1 MKHTITKKFISIA
14 ICLALILS
22 YLPNMVWGAE
32 GDSGRVADPSTMD
45 TWKQLF
51 LPDPLNTENAGGVWT
66 DKSVFTDASVFAGT
80 GIRQHHA
87 DSFLVALSAIAS
99 TMTVT
104 GMSNVPTDTM
114 LVLDVSGSMN
124 DDMDNNDVAE
134 ELVAAANTSIQTLLD
149 TNKNNRVGVVL
160 YSGPHAKGGA
170 TSDSDAVLILPLG
183 RYTTGSDGEYL
194 NYSVSRGGRENNT
207 ETVSLDADVVY
218 EGTSRKP
225 ASGSKEVL
233 GGTYIQKGIY
243 LAMGQFTADGNVTTV
258 EDPTVG
264 TLSRKPIVVLM
275 SDGAPT
281 VGTTDFTQPNAINL
295 GDGTYSDAAIGFV
308 TQLTAAYAK
317 AVIEDKYGCE
327 SLFYTL
333 GLGTADD
340 DIATS
345 VLNPASSTTAV
356 NDFWALYEETEVGD
370 TFRVVDSK
378 RQAGR
383 LTKIQQALEQNYV
396 DRYFS
401 VSGTSDLAE
410 GLKEAFQDI
419 VGQIQLQSR
428 YFPTLI
434 SGSEDLSGYI
444 SFADRIGRYMDVKAV
459 QGILIDNTLYSG
471 ADLARNFAEG
481 SNGGELGTY
490 DNPTALGA
498 EMVAAV
504 RARLGLDSDDAA
516 RTLIG
521 LAYQYGQLSYTDENN
536 FSNYIGWY
544 ANAAGQFLGF
554 WYEGMT
560 TMPEPTG
567 NVDTDPAFII
577 RSYGYLGAVDESH
590 GVAASDMMYA
600 TVQIRESI
608 ATGEQLVAFAVPAA
622 LIPVVAYE
630 VTLDQNGQVTF
641 LEAIGAEHPI
651 RLVYEVGL
659 KDGIDPF
666 TLHDVVDEDYL
677 AANTDA
683 DGNVHF
689 YTNQYEADNT
699 TGYGKVN
706 TYSYFNPSRQ
716 NEKYYY
722 LEDAPVYADTTG
734 TLYTGQAQPSG
745 RLYRAYT
752 VYVKDG
758 SELRTEIRYR
768 ALSNDAMATAV
779 RKDDGSWYIPKGNVH
794 VNLDGYT
801 VSKTANPTGTLPQ
814 TYVPFVDA
822 HNHSV
827 DEAGY
832 EFYVGATLGNNGC
845 LTLTPATGIALTKV
859 LAPGATQT
867 DRAFSFIIEN
877 LSDPADS
884 TAYPARVLRSDGT
897 TVEAEVQFA
906 GGKATVSL
914 RSGETIHIG
923 GMEEGTRLR
932 VEEEQT
938 LEYVPENA
946 VFEVTVQG
954 GRLVQVT
961 FINADRGTGNLT
973 VAKEVLHSLGTDYQ
987 IPADKKFTVAVQ
999 LSGIG
1004 TANATFDVLLSDG
1017 AAASITTDGEGCFT
1031 LELAHDE
1038 QITILGLPV
1047 GTVATVTEPDPGTGF
1062 TAAYW
1067 EDGHAGDG
1075 VVTIADSTTVSVAV
1089 LNTYTPDE
1097 VYPVNVRLQG
1107 TKEFTTVAR
1116 SWNGAEFTFLLQKW
1130 TEGGWETI
1138 ATATVSE
1145 ADPTFDFSDALSSQV
1160 FDAPGAYFYQVAE
1173 VNGGST
1179 ISGITYDAT
1188 LHTFGIIVTDRDMD
1202 GRLEIDKVTAY
1213 HTGNEFGKNE
1223 DGDWFISISFHNYYN
1238 ATGCSLTLDVLKEL
1252 VNLSGS
1258 PLVSKAGFQFG
1269 LYDADGNLVA
1279 TSGLTDGVGNARLTV
1294 QYTHAEVGLH
1304 TYTLKEIVPDPA
1316 VPGME
1321 YDETAYTVVVEVV
1334 DHGDGTTSASIVS
1347 IDGEEEF
1354 STPVFTNTY
1363 APKAVDLS
1371 VDFVSKRLS
1380 GRDLVENEFT
1390 FELRDDKGNL
1400 VATGKNNAAG
1410 SVIFDKALHFDA
1422 VGTWFYTVAEV
1433 SADAG
1438 GITYDKTVYTIL
1450 VTVTD
1455 AGGELHVS
1463 YSVLNVVGGTIVFE
1477 NRYSAKET
1485 THVIGG
1491 TKVLTGRVLLN
1502 EEFTFVLEQANEKG
1516 EIVEGGIRL
1525 LARNFT
1531 DGSFRFP
1538 EITFTDDGIYYYVV
1552 SEQAGGA
1559 TAYGIRY
1566 DETRYLL
1573 AVTVTDDGKGKLEVS
1588 EVLVQILDGEQVEAI
1603 GFTNVYEPA
1612 PTSAELT
1619 GSKILEGKVLGEG
1632 DFSFLLHGSDETWAQ
1647 GELLQTVQNGADG
1660 SFQFQTL
1667 TFESAGTWY
1676 YLVTELHGGETIDG
1690 ITYDATVY
1698 RVKIEVTDDLKG
1710 QLHATVH
1717 IYDGDNVPQQTVV
1730 FTNVFTPGNPITGNL
1745 SLLRYAGMLI
1755 LSTGAILT
1763 LTIFGKK
1770 KKEA

>member
-1 MKHTITKKFISIA
+1 MKNTITKKLISIA
-14 ICLALILS
+14 ICMALVLS
-22 YLPNMVWGAE
+22 YLPAMARAAE
-32 GDSGRVADPSTMD
+32 GDSRVADPSTMD
-45 TWKQLF
+45 AWKQFF
-51 LPDPLNTENAGGVWT
+51 LPDTLSTENAGGVWT
-66 DKSVFTDASVFAGT
+66 DKSVFTDAAAFAGT
-80 GIRQHHA
+80 GIGQRRE

-124 DDMDNNDVAE
+124 DDAGNNDVAE
-134 ELVAAANTSIQTLLD
+134 DLVAAANSAIQTLLD
-149 TNKNNRVGVVL
+149 TNRYNRVGVVL
-160 YSGPHAKGGA
+160 YSGPHTRGGA
-170 TSDSDAVLILPLG
+170 ASNSDAVLVLPLG
-183 RYTTGSDGEYL
+183 RYTTGSDGQYL
-194 NYSVSRGGRENNT
+194 TYSVSRGGRDGNT
-207 ETVSLDADVVY
+207 ETVSLDGDVVY

-225 ASGSKEVL
+225 SAASKDVL
-233 GGTYIQKGIY
+233 GGTYIQKGIT
-243 LAMGQFTADGNVTTV
+243 LAMGQFTADGNAVTV
-258 EDPTVG
+258 EDPAAG
-264 TLSRKPIVVLM
+264 TLNRKPILVLM

-281 VGTTDFTQPNAINL
+281 VGSTNFTQPAGIHL
-295 GDGTYSDAAIGFV
+295 GDGTYTNAALGFV

-317 AVIEDKYGCE
+317 AMIEAKYGCD

-340 DIATS
+340 VIATS
-345 VLNPASSTTAV
+345 VLDPAASTTAID
-356 NDFWALYEETEVGD
+356 DFWMQYQAAGVGAAV
-370 TFRVVDSK
+370 TVSGNGNNARRV
-378 RQAGR
+378 
-383 LTKIQQALEQNYV
+383 TKISQTLEQNYV

-410 GLKEAFQDI
+410 GLKQAFRDI

-434 SGSEDLSGYI
+434 SESEDLSGYI
-444 SFADRIGRYMDVKAV
+444 SFADRIGQYMDVKAV

-471 ADLARNFAEG
+471 AELARNFADG

-521 LAYQYGQLSYTDENN
+521 LAYQYGQLSYTDEND

-544 ANAAGQFLGF
+544 ANAAGRFLGF

-567 NVDTDPAFII
+567 NADTDPAFII

-600 TVQIRESI
+600 TVQVRESI

-622 LIPVVAYE
+622 LIPVVTYE
-630 VTLDQNGQVTF
+630 VTLDQNGQLSA
-641 LEAIGAEHPI
+641 LEATGAVHPI

-659 KDGIDPF
+659 KDGIDAF
-666 TLHDVVDEDYL
+666 TLHDVVSEEYL

-683 DGNVHF
+683 NGNVHF

-716 NEKYYY
+716 NDKYYY
-722 LEDAPVYADTTG
+722 LEDAPVYADTAG

-745 RLYRAYT
+745 TLYRAYT

-758 SELRTEIRYR
+758 TALRREIHYR
-768 ALSNDAMATAV
+768 ALSNAAMTTAV
-779 RKDDGSWYIPKGNVH
+779 RADDGSWYIPKGNVH

-801 VSKTANPTGTLPQ
+801 IDKTANPTGTLAQ
-814 TYVPFVDA
+814 SNVPFVDA

-827 DEAGY
+827 GEAGY
-832 EFYVGATLGNNGC
+832 EFYVGATLGNNGR
-845 LTLTPATGIALTKV
+845 LTLTPATGIALSKV
-859 LAPGATQT
+859 LALGATAT
-867 DRAFSFIIEN
+867 DAAFVFYIEN
-877 LSDPADS
+877 LSDPTDN

-897 TVEAEVQFA
+897 TVEAAVQFA

-914 RSGETIHIG
+914 RPGETIHIG
-923 GMEEGTRLR
+923 GMEAGTRLR

-946 VFEVTVQG
+946 AFEVTVLG
-954 GRLVQVT
+954 GQLVQVQ
-961 FINADRGTGNLT
+961 FVNADRGTGNLT
-973 VAKEVLHSLGTDYQ
+973 VTKEVLHSLGTDYQ
-987 IPADKKFTVAVQ
+987 IPADKKFTVVVQ

-1017 AAASITTDGEGCFT
+1017 SASTVTTDGQGRFT

-1038 QITILGLPV
+1038 QITVLGLPA

-1062 TAAYW
+1062 AAGYW
-1067 EDGHAGDG
+1067 EDGRAGDG
-1075 VVTIADSTTVSVAV
+1075 VVTIADGTTVSVTV

-1097 VYPVNVRLQG
+1097 VYPVNVTLQG
-1107 TKEFTTVAR
+1107 TKEFTTAAR

-1130 TEGGWETI
+1130 TENGWETI
-1138 ATATVSE
+1138 ATATVTE
-1145 ADPTFDFSDALSSQV
+1145 ANPTFDFTDALNSQV

-1179 ISGITYDAT
+1179 VDGITYDAT

-1202 GRLEIDKVTAY
+1202 GRLEIDSVISY

-1223 DGDWFISISFHNYYN
+1223 DGDWFISIRFHNYYN
-1238 ATGCSLTLDVLKEL
+1238 ATGCSLTLDVLKQL
-1252 VNLSGS
+1252 VNSSGS
-1258 PLVSKAGFQFG
+1258 PLVSKAGFRFG

-1279 TSGLTDGVGNARLTV
+1279 TSELSDGAGNARLAL
-1294 QYTHAEVGLH
+1294 QFGADEVGLH
-1304 TYTLKEIVPDPA
+1304 TYTLKEIVPEPA
-1316 VPGME
+1316 VPGMT
-1321 YDETAYTVVVEVV
+1321 YDDTAYTVVVEVV
-1334 DHGDGTTSASIVS
+1334 DNGDGTTSARIVS
-1347 IDGEEEF
+1347 IDGEEVF
-1354 STPVFTNTY
+1354 STPVFTNIY
-1363 APKAVDLS
+1363 APKAADLT
-1371 VDFVSKRLS
+1371 VDFVSKVLS

-1390 FELRDDKGNL
+1390 FELRDAEGNL
-1400 VATGKNNAAG
+1400 VATGKNDADG
-1410 SVIFDKALHFDA
+1410 KVVFDKVLHFDT
-1422 VGTWFYTVAEV
+1422 VGTWFFTVAEV
-1433 SADAG
+1433 GTDAD
-1438 GITYDKTVYTIL
+1438 GITYDKTVYTVL
-1450 VTVTD
+1450 VAVTD
-1455 AGGELHVS
+1455 EGGVLRADH
-1463 YSVLNVVGGTIVFE
+1463 SVLNVVGDVIVFE
-1477 NRYSAKET
+1477 NSYSARPVSHE
-1485 THVIGG
+1485 IGG
-1491 TKVLTGRVLLN
+1491 SKVLTGRVLLN

-1516 EIVEGGIRL
+1516 EIVEGGLRL

-1538 EITFTDDGIYYYVV
+1538 EITFTEAGTYYYLV
-1552 SEQAGGA
+1552 SEAANGG

-1566 DETRYLL
+1566 DQSKYLVT
-1573 AVTVTDDGKGKLEVS
+1573 VTVTDDGKGNLVVS
-1588 EVLVQILDGEQVEAI
+1588 ETLMQILGGEKVDAI

-1612 PTSAELT
+1612 PTAAELT
-1619 GSKILEGKVLGEG
+1619 GTKVLEGKVLAEG
-1632 DFSFLLHGSDETWAQ
+1632 DFSFLLHASDETWAE
-1647 GELLQTVQNGADG
+1647 GELLQTAHNGADG
-1660 SFQFQTL
+1660 SFRFQTL

-1676 YLVTELHGGETIDG
+1676 YLVSELHGGETIDG
-1690 ITYDATVY
+1690 ITYDGTVY
-1698 RVKIEVTDDLKG
+1698 RILIEVTDDLKG

-1717 IYDGDNVPQQTVV
+1717 IFDGNGVPQQSVV
-1730 FTNVFTPGNPITGNL
+1730 FTNVFASASPKTGDPH
-1745 SLLRYAGMLI
+1745 LLRYAGMLVI
-1755 LSTGAILT
+1755 STGAILT
-1763 LTIFGKK
+1763 LALLGRK

>member
-1 MKHTITKKFISIA
+1 MKTTITKKIISIA
-14 ICLALILS
+14 ICLALVLS
-22 YLPNMVWGAE
+22 YLPAMARAAE
-32 GDSGRVADPSTMD
+32 SDSRVADPSTMD
-45 TWKQLF
+45 AWKQFF
-51 LPDPLNTENAGGVWT
+51 LPDPLTTENAGGVWT
-66 DKSVFTDASVFAGT
+66 DKSVFTDASAFAGT
-80 GIRQHHA
+80 GIRQNRA

-124 DDMDNNDVAE
+124 DDTGNNDVAE
-134 ELVAAANTSIQTLLD
+134 DLVAAANSAIQTLLD
-149 TNKNNRVGVVL
+149 TNRYNRVGVVL
-160 YSGPHAKGGA
+160 YSGPHTQGGA
-170 TSDSDAVLILPLG
+170 TSGSDAVLVLPLG
-183 RYTTGSDGEYL
+183 RYTTGSDGQYL
-194 NYSVSRGGRENNT
+194 AYSVSRGGRENNT

-225 ASGSKEVL
+225 SAASKDVL

-243 LAMGQFTADGNVTTV
+243 LAMGQFTADGNAVTV
-258 EDPTVG
+258 EDPTAG
-264 TLSRKPIVVLM
+264 TLNRKPITVLM

-281 VGTTDFTQPNAINL
+281 VGSTNFTQPAAIRL
-295 GDGTYSDAAIGFV
+295 GDGTYTNAALGFV

-317 AVIEDKYGCE
+317 AMIEAKYGCD

-340 DIATS
+340 VIATS
-345 VLNPASSTTAV
+345 VLDPADSATAID
-356 NDFWALYEETEVGD
+356 DFWALYEAADVGG
-370 TFRVVDSK
+370 TVTVSGSGNNARRV
-378 RQAGR
+378 
-383 LTKIQQALEQNYV
+383 TKISQTLEQNYV
-396 DRYFS
+396 DRYFA
-401 VSGTSDLAE
+401 VSDTSDLAE
-410 GLKEAFQDI
+410 GLKQAFQDI

-434 SGSEDLSGYI
+434 SESEDLSGYI

-471 ADLARNFAEG
+471 ADLAINFAEG
-481 SNGGELGTY
+481 SNGGALGTY

-567 NVDTDPAFII
+567 NTDTDPAFII

-590 GVAASDMMYA
+590 GVASSDMMYA
-600 TVQIRESI
+600 TVQVRESI

-622 LIPVVAYE
+622 LIPVVTYE
-630 VTLDQNGQVTF
+630 VTLDQNGQLSA
-641 LEAIGAEHPI
+641 LEATGAEHPI

-659 KDGIDPF
+659 KDGIDAF
-666 TLHDVVDEDYL
+666 TLHDVVSEEYL

-683 DGNVHF
+683 QGNVHF

-722 LEDAPVYADTTG
+722 LEDTPVYADTAG

-745 RLYRAYT
+745 ILYRAYT
-752 VYVKDG
+752 VYVRDG
-758 SELRTEIRYR
+758 SALRTEIRYR
-768 ALSNDAMATAV
+768 VLSNDAMATAV
-779 RKDDGSWYIPKGNVH
+779 RADDGSWYIPKGNVH

-801 VSKTANPTGTLPQ
+801 VDKTANPTGTLPQ

-832 EFYVGATLGNNGC
+832 EFYVGATLGNNGR

-867 DRAFSFIIEN
+867 DAAFNFIIEN
-877 LSDPADS
+877 LSDPSDN

-914 RSGETIHIG
+914 RPGETIHIG
-923 GMEEGTRLR
+923 GMEAGTRLR

-946 VFEVTVQG
+946 AFEVTVLN

-973 VAKEVLHSLGTDYQ
+973 VTKEVLHSLGTDYQ
-987 IPADKKFTVAVQ
+987 IPTDKKFTVVVQ

-1017 AAASITTDGEGCFT
+1017 SASTVTTDGQGSFT

-1038 QITILGLPV
+1038 QVTVLGLPV

-1062 TAAYW
+1062 SAAYW
-1067 EDGHAGDG
+1067 EDGQAGDG

-1089 LNTYTPDE
+1089 LNTYTPHE

-1107 TKEFTTVAR
+1107 TKEFTIIAR

-1138 ATATVSE
+1138 ATATVTESN
-1145 ADPTFDFSDALSSQV
+1145 PTFDFTDALSSQV
-1160 FDAPGAYFYQVAE
+1160 FDAPGAYYYQVAE

-1179 ISGITYDAT
+1179 VGGITYDAT

-1202 GRLEIDKVTAY
+1202 GRLEIDKVISY

-1223 DGDWFISISFHNYYN
+1223 DGDWFISVSFHNFYN

-1258 PLVSKAGFQFG
+1258 PLVSKTGFRFG

-1279 TSGLTDGVGNARLTV
+1279 TSDLSDGAGNARLQV
-1294 QYTHAEVGLH
+1294 QYTPADVGLH
-1304 TYTLKEIVPDPA
+1304 TYTLKEIVPEPA

-1321 YDETAYTVVVEVV
+1321 YDKTAYTVVVEVV
-1334 DHGDGTTSASIVS
+1334 DNGDGTTSARIVS
-1347 IDGEEEF
+1347 IDGEKEF

-1371 VDFVSKRLS
+1371 VDFVNKQLS

-1390 FELRDDKGNL
+1390 FELRDAEGNL
-1400 VATGKNNAAG
+1400 VATGKNDAAG

-1422 VGTWFYTVAEV
+1422 VGTWFYTVAEIGT
-1433 SADAG
+1433 DG
-1438 GITYDKTVYTIL
+1438 DGITYDKTVYTIL

-1477 NRYSAKET
+1477 NRYSAKEIT
-1485 THVIGG
+1485 YVIGG
-1491 TKVLTGRVLLN
+1491 TKVLEGRVLLN

-1538 EITFTDDGIYYYVV
+1538 EITFTDDGVYHYVV
-1552 SEQAGGA
+1552 SEQASGG

-1566 DETRYLL
+1566 DETKYLVT
-1573 AVTVTDDGKGKLEVS
+1573 VTVTDDGKGNLEIS
-1588 EVLVQILDGEQVEAI
+1588 EVLVQILGGEKVEVI

-1612 PTSAELT
+1612 PTAAQLT
-1619 GSKILEGKVLGEG
+1619 GTKILEGKVLGEG
-1632 DFSFLLHGSDETWAQ
+1632 DFSFLLHASDETWTQ

-1660 SFQFQTL
+1660 SFLFQTL
-1667 TFESAGTWY
+1667 TFERVGTWY

-1690 ITYDATVY
+1690 ITYDDTVY
-1698 RVKIEVTDDLKG
+1698 RILIEVTDDLRG

-1717 IYDGDNVPQQTVV
+1717 IFDGDGVPQQSVV
-1730 FTNVFTPGNPITGNL
+1730 FTNVFTPSNPITGDR
-1745 SLLRYAGMLI
+1745 SLLRYAGMLVI
-1755 LSTGAILT
+1755 STGAILT
-1763 LTIFGKK
+1763 LTLLGRK